1 MEDALL
7 RWLPMRKFSGMR
19 SISEGFIIMKKDGS
33 YVTGTLRG
41 NKADAESLGQG
52 TGRNSSE
59 KRRKQMKTGK
69 VWLVGAG
76 PGDIGLFYIKRPQS
90 AGTGRCGRL

>member
-1 MEDALL
+1 MAAHAEILGDEIYL
-7 RWLPMRKFSGMR
+7 RGLYYN
-19 SISEGFIIMKKDGS
+19 EKDGS

-41 NKADAESLGQG
+41 NKADAESLGKELA
-52 TGRNSSE
+52 RNSSE